1 MSQQTIYFTYAH
13 LSGGVQTRRVL
24 TLPDGRL
31 DFHAVFETISA
42 AKPAG
47 FSIGAVFINGE
58 PLLPGRP
65 IVNSSSLSNP
75 FMVYDRSQAKS
86 MLSKAEAGSDS
97 EFKTVTFHEFD
108 SSKIT
113 VDVPLFFTN
122 SQYYDYLEEILG
134 PPVLEITRQGRKY
147 TRDGN
152 RFLFMHLKNAG
163 EEDLRENFG
172 IKTKPVVMPPAM
184 AAASSSKPYV
194 SPFPRP
200 APRLYAASVSVAA
213 LPSKDEKSKRV
224 HFTFTSPHHSGYKSQ
239 VVDVPLFDTND
250 EYYDYLE
257 KVFQKPIA
265 GISYNGGLLRKFERG
280 AGISLQF
287 ALNTANAEDLKDYYR
302 IEWLE

>member
-13 LSGGVQTRRVL
+13 SSGGVQTRRVL

-47 FSIGAVFINGE
+47 FSVGAVFINDE
-58 PLLPGRP
+58 PLVPGRP
-65 IVNSSSLSNP
+65 VVNSSSLSNP
-75 FMVYDRSQAKS
+75 FMVYDRSQAES

-97 EFKTVTFHEFD
+97 EFKTVTFHEFG
-108 SSKIT
+108 SSGIT
-113 VDVPLFFTN
+113 VDVPLFVTN
-122 SQYYDYLEEILG
+122 TQYYDYLEEILG
-134 PPVLEITRQGRKY
+134 LPVLEITRQGKKY
-147 TRDGN
+147 TRNDS
-152 RFLFMHLKNAG
+152 RILLMHLKNAG
-163 EEDLRENFG
+163 DEDLRQNFG
-172 IKTKPVVMPPAM
+172 IQTRPVVMPAM
-184 AAASSSKPYV
+184 AAASSSRPYV

-200 APRLYAASVSVAA
+200 APPLYAASVSVAE

-224 HFTFTSPHHSGYKSQ
+224 TFTFISPHHSGYKSQ

-257 KVFQKPIA
+257 KVFQMPIA
-265 GISYNGGLLRKFERG
+265 SISYNGGLIRKFKRD
-280 AGISLQF
+280 AGISLQY
-287 ALNTANAEDLKDYYR
+287 ALNMASAEDLRDYFR